1 LLSPKL
7 LSNGENRMTS
17 LSFDQVAHAY
27 DATRGYPD
35 DVARKIVLA
44 IENAAH
50 ATAQTRFIEVGV
62 GTGRIALPLASLGHI
77 YTGVDISEKMVAQLQ
92 EKLLSASWQLPTQ
105 DWGAL
110 PDEDKKRPVV
120 VQRYVQSI
128 PPASLRLVMS
138 DITRLPFRN
147 ASFDIAIAVHI
158 FHLVDGWQRAVQ
170 EIVRVLRPGG
180 ALLHCWDEHGKSDV
194 QSISEEWHRI
204 LQSLGVKGRRPGA
217 SSVHLVTEWLRERNL
232 QTQRIEAV
240 TWERSVTPRQI
251 LENITHRLW
260 SNTWSIPDSIFVP
273 AAQRLTTWANKRYST
288 DIDTPR
294 IQECRFIISK
304 TQV

>member
-1 LLSPKL
+1 
-7 LSNGENRMTS
+7 MTS
-17 LSFDQVAHAY
+17 LSFDQIAHAY

-35 DVARKIVLA
+35 DVARQIVQA
-44 IENAAH
+44 IERVAH
-50 ATAQTRFIEVGV
+50 ATAQTQFLEVGV
-62 GTGRIALPLASLGHI
+62 GTGRIAFPLASLGHI

-92 EKLLSASWQLPTQ
+92 EKLRLAHWQPQIQ
-105 DWGAL
+105 DWGNL
-110 PDEDKKRPVV
+110 PDEDTKRPAIVR
-120 VQRYVQSI
+120 RYMQSN

-138 DITRLPFRN
+138 DITQLPFRN

-180 ALLHCWDEHGKSDV
+180 ALLHCWDEHGKQDV
-194 QSISEEWHRI
+194 QNISEEWQRI

-217 SSVHLVTEWLRERNL
+217 SSVHLVTEWLRERSL

-251 LENITHRLW
+251 LDNITQRLW
-260 SNTWSIPDSIFVP
+260 SNTWSIPDAVFMP
-273 AAQRLTTWANKRYST
+273 AAQRLTAWTHERYRT
-288 DIDTPR
+288 DMDIPR
-294 IQECRFIISK
+294 IQEGRFIISK
-304 TQV
+304 TQI